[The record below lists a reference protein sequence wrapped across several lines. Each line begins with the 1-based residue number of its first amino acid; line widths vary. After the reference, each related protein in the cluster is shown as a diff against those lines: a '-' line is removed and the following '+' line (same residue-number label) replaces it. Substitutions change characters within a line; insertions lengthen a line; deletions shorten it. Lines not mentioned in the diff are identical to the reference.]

1 MLLLLHNE
9 KLVLEEI
16 YTGDLWQC
24 SVIKSFVTKK
34 EKKKKKIVKVVET
47 HNVGR

>member
-1 MLLLLHNE
+1 MLHN
-9 KLVLEEI
+9 KKVVWREI
-16 YTGDLWQC
+16 YTEDLWQC

-34 EKKKKKIVKVVET
+34 EKKKIVEVVET